1 MHGSVRVEV
10 TRALICI
17 AGSCLARTFT
27 RVGGGRFACGVVG
40 VCIAVA
46 VLEEVRGGCE
56 FDFDVSGEHVCF
68 EAVGA
73 SVVDVEVDVVA
84 FVDVGVAFGSAG
96 SCGVVV
102 GLVEGGFAGF

>member
-1 MHGSVRVEV
+1 MHGRVRVEV
-10 TRALICI
+10 ARTLVGVAGSRLTRA
-17 AGSCLARTFT
+17 FT
-27 RVGGGRFACGVVG
+27 GVGGDRFACGVVG

-46 VLEEVRGGCE
+46 VLDEVGGGHE
-56 FDFDVSGEHVCF
+56 FNFDVSGEHVCF

-73 SVVDVEVDVVA
+73 SVIDVEVDVVA